1 MASNKLVVA
10 DFDFDLV
17 KANLKAFLQ
26 DQPEFSDY
34 NFEGSGFAVLLD
46 TLAYNTHY
54 LGFNANMVANEMYL
68 DSADVRKNVVSLAK
82 MLGYTPSSAKSPTAV
97 VDITL
102 NNATG
107 STVTMDKGTS
117 FSATIDNTEYNFV
130 TNEDIAMAPQDGVYK
145 FSNVTLY
152 EGTLVNFKYTVDS
165 TDVDQRFIIPN
176 INADTSTLKVTVQT
190 SISDTTQS
198 IYTLASGLKSLDNT
212 SKAYFLSE
220 TDTGKFEVYFGDDI
234 LGKKLADGNIVTLE
248 YIVSNLEDANGTTNF
263 VAKGSVGG
271 FSDVT
276 VVTKTAAEG
285 GSIPETKESIRFNAP
300 LQYTSQDRAV
310 TTTDY
315 ETLVKSIYPNATSIS
330 AWGGEDDETPIYGVV
345 KIAVKGQSGVP
356 LTNSTKLDIV
366 TKLKSYN
373 VASVRPE
380 IVDPIITSII
390 LVVNAKFDKKST
402 AKTSDTLK
410 SEIVDAITDYNKNTL
425 TAFDGVFRYSKV
437 MGIIDDV
444 DNSILSNITTV
455 KIRKNF
461 TPTLSSSTK
470 YDIYFRNAIYN
481 PHSGHE
487 AVVSSTGF
495 KISGND
501 NEMFLDDDGMGNVRV
516 YYLVSGIKTVQ
527 NATQG
532 TIDYATGQ
540 ITINSLDIASISN
553 IRGSVSTV
561 IEVTAS
567 PSSNDVVPVRDQ
579 ILEID
584 GWNDEVILLSLTI
597 KYPKAN
603 SNSITTI
610 TIGWRKVARIS
621 TILNKRIQ

>member
-1 MASNKLVVA
+1 MASNKFVVSDL
-10 DFDFDLV
+10 DFDAIKL
-17 KANLKAFLQ
+17 NLKAFLQ

-68 DSADVRKNVVSLAK
+68 DSADIRKNVVSLAK

-117 FSATIDNTEYNFV
+117 FSANIDNTEYNFV
-130 TNEDIAMAPQDGVYK
+130 TNEDIAMSPQDGVYK
-145 FSNVTLY
+145 FQNVTLY

-190 SISDTTQS
+190 SISDTTQEV
-198 IYTLASGLKSLDNT
+198 YTLATGLKSLNDT

-220 TDTGKFEVYFGDDI
+220 TDTGKFEVYFGDGI
-234 LGKKLADGNIVTLE
+234 LGKKLADGNIVILE
-248 YIVSNLEDANGTTNF
+248 YIVSNLEVANGTANF
-263 VAKGSVGG
+263 TAKGSVGG

-276 VVTKTAAEG
+276 VVTKSAAQG
-285 GSIPETKESIRFNAP
+285 GSVAETKESIRFNAP

-315 ETLVKSIYPNATSIS
+315 ETLTKSIFPNATSIS
-330 AWGGEDDETPIYGVV
+330 AWGGEDDETPVYGVV
-345 KIAVKGQSGVP
+345 KIAVKGKSGVP
-356 LTNSTKLDIV
+356 LTNATKLDIV

-390 LVVNAKFDKKST
+390 LVVNAKYDKKST
-402 AKTSDTLK
+402 AKTADTLK
-410 SEIVDAITDYNKNTL
+410 SEIVDAITDYNTNTL
-425 TAFDGVFRYSKV
+425 TAFDGVFRFSKL
-437 MGIIDDV
+437 MGIIDNV

-455 KIRKNF
+455 KIRKDF

-487 AVVSSTGF
+487 SVLSSTGF
-495 KISGND
+495 KISGNN
-501 NEMFLDDDGMGNVRV
+501 NEMFLDDDGKGNVRLF
-516 YYLVSGIKTVQ
+516 YLVSGIKTVE

-532 TIDYATGQ
+532 TIDYETGQ
-540 ITINSLDIASISN
+540 ITLNSLDVASVSN
-553 IRGSVSTV
+553 IRGSASSKIE
-561 IEVTAS
+561 IEVS
-567 PSSNDVVPVRDQ
+567 PKSNDVVPVRDQ

-584 GWNDEVILLSLTI
+584 VG
-597 KYPKAN
+597 
-603 SNSITTI
+603 NSIVNVNEDTFVGGSSEAGVGYTT
-610 TIGWRKVARIS
+610 S
-621 TILNKRIQ
+621 SSY

>member
-1 MASNKLVVA
+1 MASNKFIVSDL
-10 DFDFDLV
+10 DFDEIKL
-17 KANLKAFLQ
+17 NLKSFLQ

-34 NFEGSGFAVLLD
+34 NFEGSGFSVLLD

-68 DSADVRKNVVSLAK
+68 DSADIRKNVVSLAK
-82 MLGYTPSSAKSPTAV
+82 MLGYTPSSSKSPTAV

-107 STVTMDKGTS
+107 ASVTMDKGTS
-117 FSATIDNTEYNFV
+117 FSATIDNTDYNFV
-130 TNEDIAMAPQDGVYK
+130 TNEDIAMSPADGVYK

-176 INADTSTLKVTVQT
+176 VNADTSTLKVIVQT
-190 SISDTTQS
+190 SISDTTQEV
-198 IYTLASGLKSLDNT
+198 YTLATGLKSLDNT

-220 TDTGKFEVYFGDDI
+220 TDTGKFEVYFGDGI

-248 YIVSNLEDANGTTNF
+248 YIVSNLEDANGTANF
-263 VAKGSVGG
+263 TPKGSVGG

-276 VVTKTAAEG
+276 VVTKSAAQG
-285 GSIPETKESIRFNAP
+285 GSVPETKESIRFNAP

-315 ETLVKSIYPNATSIS
+315 ETLVRSIYPNATSIS
-330 AWGGEDDETPIYGVV
+330 AWGGEDDETPVYGVV

-356 LTNSTKLDIV
+356 LTNATKLDIV
-366 TKLKSYN
+366 TKLKTYN

-390 LVVNAKFDKKST
+390 LVVNAKYDKKST
-402 AKTSDTLK
+402 AKTADTLK
-410 SEIVDAITDYNKNTL
+410 SEIVDAITDYNTNTL
-425 TAFDGVFRYSKV
+425 TAFDGVFRYSKL
-437 MGIIDDV
+437 MGIIDNV

-455 KIRKNF
+455 KVRKTF

-487 AVVSSTGF
+487 SVLSSSGF
-495 KISGND
+495 KISGNN
-501 NEMFLDDDGMGNVRV
+501 NEMFLDDDGMGNVRL

-532 TIDYATGQ
+532 TIDYTTGQ
-540 ITINSLDIASISN
+540 ITINSLDVASISN
-553 IRGSVSTV
+553 IRGSASSV
-561 IEVTAS
+561 IEVTVS
-567 PSSNDVVPVRDQ
+567 PNSNDVVPVRDQ

-584 GWNDEVILLSLTI
+584 IE
-597 KYPKAN
+597 
-603 SNSITTI
+603 NSIVNVSEDTFVGGSSEAGVGYTT
-610 TIGWRKVARIS
+610 S
-621 TILNKRIQ
+621 SSY